1 MSQYTHIFIRKN
13 DIFIELGCFSRNNE
27 IAQAINEAG
36 APWEKIKGYMESDIR
51 EIRDDLKKKI
61 DQLNDEIASTE
72 AVIHEVGTW
81 NNTVEEKR
89 EAIADYKEQL
99 NWLKEELDETN
110 YAYAYL
116 DVMMSIAYNSELDQK
131 YEQNK
136 EVITPAIYCGI
147 ECGSDVTVDDIDA

>member
-1 MSQYTHIFIRKN
+1 MSQYTHIFVRKN

-36 APWEKIKGYMESDIR
+36 APWEKIRGYMESDIR
-51 EIRDDLKKKI
+51 EIRDDLKTKI
-61 DQLNDEIASTE
+61 DKLNDEIASTE

-99 NWLKEELDETN
+99 SELKEELDDTN
-110 YAYAYL
+110 YAYTYL